1 MSLQLVLGNSG
12 SGKSTWL
19 YDYVIDQARAHPK
32 KNYIFLVP
40 EQFTLQTQKEFV
52 VRHPEHSILNIDVLS
67 FRRLAYRV
75 FDELGMMDFVVLEET
90 GKNLAL
96 RKAAADREDDLL
108 ALKGKIHKTGY
119 ISEVKS
125 LISELIQYHVSPE
138 DLKQVQNAL
147 EAKNALWYKLN
158 DLIILYEGFSRLLQG
173 RYVTAD
179 ELETLLAQT
188 ASESGMLKGAT
199 LVLDGYTGFTPVQ
212 NELLEELFPL
222 AESVFVAITVDDR
235 EQFFVPPMEQELF
248 SISKKAIQSL
258 CDIARRQGLE
268 IKDPVILVN
277 GKKKRYRDAPALF
290 HLEQNLFRPNALKYI
305 QQKDSVNV
313 QDTIQVCSFFQP
325 KNELHF
331 VAEEIHKLVSQDGF
345 RYKDIAVVTGDVS
358 AYANYAEE
366 IFELYEVPLF
376 LDQKKNILFHPF
388 IELVRAILE
397 IETANYSYET
407 VMRYFRSG
415 LSGLN
420 LDTDL
425 IDLLDNYLLAFGIR
439 GWSNWKKSWVR
450 PASWMD
456 EEQLEKLNE
465 KREEFVQIFTPLHQV
480 FHKKKATLLD
490 MTRALYETLV
500 SLQVQEQIAAQK
512 EQFEAEGLLAQAKEN
527 EQIYG
532 IVMDLFDKMVELLGD
547 ECVTRTEYAQ
557 ILDAGFE
564 ASKVGIIPPG
574 YDRVLFGDI
583 ERTRIDH
590 IKVLFFIG
598 VNDGI
603 IPKNEGKMGILSEYE
618 RERLTALNLELA
630 PAAREKA
637 FIQKFYLY
645 LNIAKPSRKLYLTF
659 SKAGAD
665 GTARRESYFIHA
677 VLKLFPQLTVRMPT
691 EQGVSTAKSSIQYF
705 LSGLTQAKD
714 GCVSEEWKSLYA
726 WYMHEEEWADQ
737 VTDYVEAA
745 FYKHRDSRLD
755 EELTR
760 RLYGTVLENSVT
772 RLERF
777 AGCAFAH
784 FLQYGL
790 KLSERQLYE
799 FAPVDFGNIIHDALE
814 QYAKRMEA
822 GGDDWFHITKDHQS
836 QYAQEALE
844 SAIAACRN
852 TALSDGARSLY
863 LVNRME
869 KVLERTVEALG
880 YQIRSGSFIP
890 ENYEVSFQYVQ
901 DLSAVNFTLGE
912 EEKMRLR
919 GRIDRLD
926 TWEQEKEIYIKVIDY
941 KSGQA
946 SFQLLNVY
954 HGLQLQLVVYLNAA
968 MELMGKKYP
977 NKEVKPAGIFY
988 YHIDDPLLEEQE
1000 ELTEEEIREQI
1011 FAKLKLDGYVNA
1023 DPKVYRAMDHEME
1036 SASNIIPVAV
1046 NKDGSLRKSS
1056 KAASEEQFA
1065 GICAYVSQKIL
1076 ELGTQIMKGEIA
1088 VNPYELNGK
1097 TPCGYCPYRSV
1108 CGFDPR
1114 IDGFVY
1120 RKLEQ
1125 HPNFD
1130 EMEKP

>member
-1 MSLQLVLGNSG
+1 MSLQLILGNSG

-19 YDYVIDQARAHPK
+19 YDYVIDQALAHPN

-52 VRHPEHSILNIDVLS
+52 VRHPGHSILNIDVLS

-96 RKAAADREDDLL
+96 RKAAADREDELL
-108 ALKGKIHKTGY
+108 ALKGNIHKAGY
-119 ISEVKS
+119 ISELKS
-125 LISELIQYHVSPE
+125 LISELKQYHVSAD
-138 DLKQVQNAL
+138 DLKQAQSAL

-158 DLIILYEGFSRLLQG
+158 DVITLYEGFQQLLQG

-179 ELETLLAQT
+179 ELETLLAQV
-188 ASESGMLKGAT
+188 AAESGMLRGSI

-222 AESVFVAITVDDR
+222 VESVFAAITVDVR
-235 EQFFVPPMEQELF
+235 EQFFVPPMMQELF
-248 SISKKAIQSL
+248 SISKKAIQLL
-258 CDIARRQGLE
+258 CGIARRQGLE
-268 IKDPVILVN
+268 IKDPVILEN
-277 GKKKRYRDAPALF
+277 GKKKRYRHAPALF
-290 HLEQNLFRPNALKYI
+290 HLEQNLFRPNALKYV
-305 QQKDSVNV
+305 QTDV
-313 QDTIQVCSFFQP
+313 QDTIRVCSFFQP
-325 KNELHF
+325 KNELQF
-331 VAEEIHKLVSQDGF
+331 VAGEIHKLVSKEGF
-345 RYKDIAVVTGDVS
+345 RYKDIAVVTGDVPG
-358 AYANYAEE
+358 YAGYAEE
-366 IFELYEVPLF
+366 IFELYDIPLF
-376 LDQKKNILFHPF
+376 LDQKKDILFHPF

-397 IETANYSYET
+397 METSDYSYET

-420 LDTDL
+420 LAPEL
-425 IDLLDNYLLAFGIR
+425 VDLLDNYLLAFGIR
-439 GWSNWKKSWVR
+439 GWGRWKKSWVR
-450 PASWMD
+450 PADWLE
-456 EEQLEKLNE
+456 EEQLGQLNE
-465 KREEFVQIFTPLHQV
+465 KREEFIQVFTPFHEI
-480 FHKKKATLLD
+480 FHKKKATVLEL
-490 MTRALYETLV
+490 TTALYQTLV
-500 SLQVQEQIAAQK
+500 TLHAQEQIAAQK
-512 EQFEAEGLLAQAKEN
+512 ERFEAEGMLAQAKEN

-532 IVMDLFDKMVELLGD
+532 IVMDLFDKMVELLGN
-547 ECVTRTEYAQ
+547 ECVSRTEYAQ

-564 ASKVGIIPPG
+564 AAKVGIIPPG
-574 YDRVLFGDI
+574 YDRVTFGDI
-583 ERTRIDH
+583 ERTRVDH
-590 IKVLFFIG
+590 IRVLFFIG

-603 IPKNEGKMGILSEYE
+603 IPKNDGKAGILSEYE
-618 RERLTALNLELA
+618 REKLSALNLELA
-630 PAAREKA
+630 PAAREKS

-645 LNIAKPSRKLYLTF
+645 LNIAKPDRKLYLTF
-659 SKAGAD
+659 SKAGQD

-677 VLKLFPQLTVRMPT
+677 ILKLFPQLAVCTPK
-691 EQGVSTAKSSIQYF
+691 EQGISTAKSSMQYF
-705 LSGLTQAKD
+705 LSGLAQAKE
-714 GCVSEEWKSLYA
+714 GSAAEEWKSLYA
-726 WYMHEEEWADQ
+726 WYMHEERWAGQ
-737 VTDYVEAA
+737 AAGYVEAA
-745 FYKHRDSRLD
+745 FYRHKDSVLD
-755 EELTR
+755 RELTR
-760 RLYGTVLENSVT
+760 RLYGVVLENSVT

-790 KLSERQLYE
+790 KLSQRQLYE
-799 FAPVDFGNIIHDALE
+799 FAPVDFGNIVHDALE

-822 GGDDWFHITKDHQS
+822 GGDDWFHITKEHQR
-836 QYAQEALE
+836 QYAKEALE
-844 SAIAACRN
+844 AAIASCPN

-869 KVLERTVEALG
+869 KVLERTVETLG
-880 YQIRSGSFIP
+880 YQIKSGSFLP

-926 TWEQEKEIYIKVIDY
+926 IWERQKEVYVKVIDY
-941 KSGQA
+941 KSGST

-954 HGLQLQLVVYLNAA
+954 HGLQLQLVAYLNAA
-968 MELMGKKYP
+968 MELTGKKHP
-977 NKEVKPAGIFY
+977 DKEIKPAGIFY

-1023 DPKVYRAMDHEME
+1023 DPEVYRAMDHEMG
-1036 SASNIIPVAV
+1036 SSSNIIPVTE
-1046 NKDGSLRKSS
+1046 NKDGSLRKNS

-1065 GICAYVSQKIL
+1065 GICAYVSRKIL
-1076 ELGTQIMKGEIA
+1076 ELGTQIMNGEIA

-1097 TPCGYCPYRSV
+1097 TPCSYCPYRSV
-1108 CGFDPR
+1108 CGFDQR
-1114 IDGFVY
+1114 IGGFAY

-1125 HPNFD
+1125 HPDFG
-1130 EMEKP
+1130 EML